1 MASSLP
7 RCGERR
13 LPPLDGPRDE
23 HGVSLASSAPIMTA
37 ATAPVAPALP
47 RSPYFVSA
55 AWDFLLMG
63 GASLLCY
70 GIMRLVTENERTEG
84 IIAAGAALA
93 WVINWPHF
101 AATSARLYGSR
112 ENLAQY
118 PITAFGAPILV
129 LCGIAASMASP
140 DVIAPWWLKLFMFWS
155 PYHFSGQTVGL
166 TLLYARRTGFFFTP
180 VMRLCLSTFVFCSYL
195 LPIVRF
201 EVSTVGSQYYGIN
214 YPGLGIPG
222 WTPDAVTALMVMGA
236 IGFLVLAGK
245 KALDEKRPLP
255 PIVLLP
261 AVTQF
266 VWFLPGGS
274 WATFAEFVPFFHSLQ
289 YMLVAWSLMLKEK
302 LDGGGHR
309 ASVRFVLGESA
320 RWYVLL
326 IIGGGVLFSGL
337 PQLMSRVSGTTIWF
351 STAVVIAGVQIHH
364 FFVDGVIWKLR
375 SRNVRSPLL
384 GTLDELTGAA
394 AREQR

>member
-1 MASSLP
+1 
-7 RCGERR
+7 
-13 LPPLDGPRDE
+13 
-23 HGVSLASSAPIMTA
+23 MTA
-37 ATAPVAPALP
+37 ATAPAAPALP

-70 GIMRLVTENERTEG
+70 GVMRLFTENERTEG

-93 WVINWPHF
+93 WVVNWPHF

-118 PITAFGAPILV
+118 PITAFGAPVLV

-201 EVSTVGSQYYGIN
+201 EVSTAGSQYYGIN
-214 YPGLGIPG
+214 YPGLGVPG
-222 WTPDAVTALMVMGA
+222 WTPDAVMALMVAGA
-236 IGFLVLAGK
+236 VGFLVLAGK
-245 KALDEKRPLP
+245 KAIDEKRALP

-302 LDGGGHR
+302 LDGGGHQP
-309 ASVRFVLGESA
+309 SVRFVVGEST

-326 IIGGGVLFSGL
+326 VIGGGILFSGL

-375 SRNVRSPLL
+375 SRTVRSPLL

-394 AREQR
+394 GPRGR

>member
-1 MASSLP
+1 
-7 RCGERR
+7 
-13 LPPLDGPRDE
+13 
-23 HGVSLASSAPIMTA
+23 MTA
-37 ATAPVAPALP
+37 ATAPATGPALP
-47 RSPYFVSA
+47 RSPYFVGA

-70 GIMRLVTENERTEG
+70 AAMRMFTDNERTSG
-84 IIAAGAALA
+84 IITAGATLA

-101 AATSARLYGSR
+101 AATSARLYGSK
-112 ENLAQY
+112 ENLRQY
-118 PITAFGAPILV
+118 PITAVGAVIIV

-180 VMRLCLSTFVFCSYL
+180 LMRLCLSTFVFCSYL

-201 EVSTVGSQYYGIN
+201 EVSTVGSQYYGIP

-222 WTPDAVTALMVMGA
+222 WTVDVVMALMVVGA
-236 IGFLVLAGK
+236 SGFLVFAGR
-245 KALDEKRPLP
+245 KAWTQRRALP

-266 VWFLPGGS
+266 VWFIPGGN

-289 YMLVAWSLMLKEK
+289 YMLVAWSLMLKER
-302 LDGGGHR
+302 LDGGGH
-309 ASVRFVLGESA
+309 APGTRFVVGESL
-320 RWYVLL
+320 RWYVV
-326 IIGGGVLFSGL
+326 IFVGGGILFAGL
-337 PQLMSRVSGTTIWF
+337 PQLMSLASGTTIWF
-351 STAVVIAGVQIHH
+351 STAIVIASVQIHH

-375 SRNVRSPLL
+375 STNVRSPLL

-394 AREQR
+394 RHDREDR